1 MDNKSEKK
9 LDEKIKNKT
18 RTENKTVKT
27 KSRKKKIKKIINVID
42 YIVIFLVIF
51 VNAVLIFKSMS
62 NPGKSPSIFG
72 KKAFVIISGSMIPH
86 IQIGDV
92 VLINE
97 TNNVAVGDV
106 IAFRRDS
113 SVIVHRI
120 VKEMNVNGKLMY
132 QTKGD
137 NNSVEDKELVE
148 TSIIEGVMFGK
159 IPFIGKIFL
168 WLYNHISIV
177 IAVAIIIIILK
188 FFITR

>member
-1 MDNKSEKK
+1 MDNKSENKVNEN
-9 LDEKIKNKT
+9 DKNKID
-18 RTENKTVKT
+18 TENKSKNT
-27 KSRKKKIKKIINVID
+27 KSNKKKTIKKVMNIIE
-42 YIVIFLVIF
+42 YIVIFLVIS
-51 VNAVLIFKSMS
+51 VNAILIFKSMT

-92 VLINE
+92 VLVSE

-120 VKEMNVNGKLMY
+120 VKEMNINGEVMY

-137 NNSVEDKELVE
+137 NNNVEDKVKVE
-148 TSIIEGVMFGK
+148 IKDDESK
-159 IPFIGKIFL
+159 K
-168 WLYNHISIV
+168 
-177 IAVAIIIIILK
+177 
-188 FFITR
+188 

>member
-113 SVIVHRI
+113 SVIV
-120 VKEMNVNGKLMY
+120 MNVNGKLMY

-137 NNSVEDKELVE
+137 NNNVEDKELVE